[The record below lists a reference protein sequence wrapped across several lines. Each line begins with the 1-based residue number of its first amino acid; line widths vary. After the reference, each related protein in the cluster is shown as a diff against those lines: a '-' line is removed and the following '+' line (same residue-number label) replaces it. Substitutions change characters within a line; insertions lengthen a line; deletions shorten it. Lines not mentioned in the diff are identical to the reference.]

1 MRVRPGFEAHAAS
14 TGPPPARAGSFRWRR
29 YSGAVDGRPDTSARM
44 RIELEQQRELYHRHA
59 DEAADR
65 LVEVL
70 RARLSELVELGFERA
85 FDTVG
90 VHEYGDSTYWKP
102 DTQLSEEAAAELADA
117 IFYLHIPVAREHG
130 DLPPID

>member
-1 MRVRPGFEAHAAS
+1 MS
-14 TGPPPARAGSFRWRR
+14 T
-29 YSGAVDGRPDTSARM
+29 SGDQHGRM
-44 RIELEQQRELYHRHA
+44 RIALDQQRELYRAHA

-70 RARLSELVELGFERA
+70 QARLAELVELGFERA

-90 VHEYGDSTYWKP
+90 VHEYGDSTYWKLT
-102 DTQLSEEAAAELADA
+102 DQLAEEAAAELADA

-130 DLPPID
+130 DLPQPS